1 MCRES
6 DLEGLVL
13 GRLLGR
19 KGGCGQRQNEN
30 GAACSACSEF
40 ASHDDAP
47 STFMS
52 SARSPSLSFSL
63 IVAAVERR
71 LLPLRLS
78 MEFHHC
84 SRRDFLTLHDG
95 ARSRCIAID
104 AFNRDGLA
112 ASAPYDPAGD
122 LEIHRERD
130 VILAGIGDFTA
141 KPLPSLPR
149 SKSAC
154 FEAASIVKYTAPV
167 CSQRT
172 EIGFRMGSRTP
183 KLKMLLGGVTVHR
196 WVNVGRKV
204 GSSSPGQ
211 VIVFLLLSKIRPIR
225 PGRAA

>member
-141 KPLPSLPR
+141 KPSSLLATLEECLFR
-149 SKSAC
+149 SCIHREVHSAC
-154 FEAASIVKYTAPV
+154 VFTAYRDRIQNGIANPEAQNASRGRDSA
-167 CSQRT
+167 Q
-172 EIGFRMGSRTP
+172 MG
-183 KLKMLLGGVTVHR
+183 
-196 WVNVGRKV
+196 
-204 GSSSPGQ
+204 
-211 VIVFLLLSKIRPIR
+211 
-225 PGRAA
+225 